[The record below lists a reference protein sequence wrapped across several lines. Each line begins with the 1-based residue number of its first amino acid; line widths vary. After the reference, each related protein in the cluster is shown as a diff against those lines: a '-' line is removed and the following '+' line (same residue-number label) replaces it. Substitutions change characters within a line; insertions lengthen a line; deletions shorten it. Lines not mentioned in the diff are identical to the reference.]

1 MKMKRAMTTMNR
13 SNRVGA
19 RWWGASM
26 ALAWCLPLAAQSVR
40 FTPGGPAGQVLPDGS
55 GTGYVDTQTVTML
68 PTSVR
73 ELRVR
78 LTLEGTSGGM
88 WNGDIY
94 ATVQYQATPTAPVTA
109 YAVLLNRPGRD
120 DASVDAE
127 AGYEDNGFDVSL
139 GSTGPD
145 IHTYRLVTTP
155 AAGAGVTGN
164 WSADGRDVDPLDVV
178 NGTAR
183 TAGLG
188 AFQTINPNGVWTL
201 YVEDTTPGGV
211 AKLTQWGLE
220 WTPVP
225 EPAAYASVAGA
236 LLLGVAWRLR
246 RRSPSGPR

>member
-1 MKMKRAMTTMNR
+1 MKTMNR
-13 SNRVGA
+13 MNGTGTA
-19 RWWGASM
+19 WWGAAWVA
-26 ALAWCLPLAAQSVR
+26 ALATPLAAQSVR
-40 FTPGGPAGQVLPDGS
+40 FTPGGSGGQVLPDGI
-55 GTGYVDTQTVTML
+55 GTGYVDTRSVMTL
-68 PTSVR
+68 PTSVQ

-78 LTLEGTSGGM
+78 LTLEGTQGGM

-120 DASVDAE
+120 DASVDADV
-127 AGYEDNGFDVSL
+127 GYEDNGLDVSL
-139 GSTGPD
+139 GATGPD
-145 IHTYRLVTTP
+145 IHAYRLVTTP
-155 AAGAGVTGN
+155 ATGAGVTGK
-164 WSADGRDVDPLDVV
+164 WSADGRDVDPFDVV

-188 AFQTINPNGVWTL
+188 AFQTINPNGLWTL
-201 YVEDTTPGGV
+201 YVEDTMPGGV

-225 EPAAYASVAGA
+225 EPAAYGSVAGV

-246 RRSPSGPR
+246 RRP

>member
-1 MKMKRAMTTMNR
+1 MNR
-13 SNRVGA
+13 TGTVG
-19 RWWGASM
+19 WGAVA
-26 ALAWCLPLAAQSVR
+26 ALALGMPTSAQTLL
-40 FTPGGPAGQVLPDGS
+40 FTPGGPGGQELPDGS
-55 GTGYVDTQTVTML
+55 GTGYVDTRSVTTL
-68 PTSVR
+68 PTSVQ

-78 LTLEGTSGGM
+78 LTLEGTQGGM

-120 DASVDAE
+120 DASVDAD

-139 GSTGPD
+139 GATGPD

-155 AAGAGVTGN
+155 ATGAGMTGK
-164 WSADGRDVDPLDVV
+164 WSADGRDVDPFDVV
-178 NGTAR
+178 NGSLR

-188 AFQTINPNGVWTL
+188 AFQTINPNGLWTL
-201 YVEDTTPGGV
+201 YVEDTMQGGV

-225 EPAAYASVAGA
+225 EPAAYGSVAGA
-236 LLLGVAWRLR
+236 LLLGLAWRLR
-246 RRSPSGPR
+246 RRSP